1 MRLCWVLL
9 LAACV
14 APLGTAALAQTAPDP
29 FGSPPPQ
36 QQGPDPFAAP
46 PQHARDPFGTPPPQT
61 GHDPFAGPP
70 AQGLGL
76 SPMGAPQQ
84 QAQQQVPPCIAQFF
98 KLRDDAQNKA
108 KAIQKASERKAPP
121 KEACH
126 LFTVFSAAE
135 AKVLKYAIDNKTSC
149 GVPDEVIKQIKAGH
163 TRTDEIKTKVC
174 EVAAAPP
181 RPAGPSLSD
190 SLGAPIP
197 NASNIRSGGT
207 FDTLTGNPMS
217 K

>member
-1 MRLCWVLL
+1 MRLCRVLL

-14 APLGTAALAQTAPDP
+14 APIATGALAQTAPDP
-29 FGSPPPQ
+29 FGAPPPQ
-36 QQGPDPFAAP
+36 QQAPDPFGPAPQQARDPFGAPPPRSGPDPFA
-46 PQHARDPFGTPPPQT
+46 
-61 GHDPFAGPP
+61 GP
-70 AQGLGL
+70 AAAGLGVG
-76 SPMGAPQQ
+76 PMGAPQQ

-135 AKVLKYAIDNKTSC
+135 QKMLKYAADNKTSC
-149 GVPDEVIKQIKAGH
+149 GVPDEVIKQIKTGH
-163 TRTDEIKTKVC
+163 ERTTEIKTKVC
-174 EVAAAPP
+174 QLAAAPP

-190 SLGAPIP
+190 TLGAPIP

-207 FDTLTGNPMS
+207 FDTLTGNPVG

>member
-1 MRLCWVLL
+1 MRLHRVLL

-14 APLGTAALAQTAPDP
+14 APLATAALAQQPAPFGAPVPQQQGADP
-29 FGSPPPQ
+29 FGPPPQ
-36 QQGPDPFAAP
+36 QARDPFGPPPAQSGPDPFAGPAAP
-46 PQHARDPFGTPPPQT
+46 N
-61 GHDPFAGPP
+61 
-70 AQGLGL
+70 LGL
-76 SPMGAPQQ
+76 APMAAPQ
-84 QAQQQVPPCIAQFF
+84 QAQQQVPPCITQFF

-126 LFTVFSAAE
+126 LFTVFASAE

-149 GVPDEVIKQIKAGH
+149 GVPEEVIKQIKTGH
-163 TRTDEIKTKVC
+163 ERTNDIKTKVC
-174 EVAAAPP
+174 QLAAAPP

-190 SLGAPIP
+190 TLGAPIP

-207 FDTLTGNPMS
+207 FDTLTGNPVG